1 MPALAERYWTAAD
14 VRALPD
20 DRNRYECI
28 DGALLVT
35 PTPSLLHQRALAEL
49 LRRLLVF
56 DREHPVGELLFSPSD
71 LELEPGT
78 LVQPDLFVARIRET
92 AVRFTDWSDIAAL
105 RLAVE
110 VTSPVT
116 ARADRVIKR
125 EFYLRAGVEEY
136 WIVDLDARL
145 IERWQ
150 PSSDRPDICSERIA
164 WLPSSAAAPFDLDL
178 NAFFDEILGP
188 EHEP

>member
-1 MPALAERYWTAAD
+1 MPVLAERYWTAAD

-35 PTPSLLHQRALAEL
+35 PIPSLLHQRALSEL
-49 LRRLLVF
+49 LTSLLAY
-56 DREHPVGELLFSPSD
+56 DRENPVGELLFSPSD
-71 LELEPGT
+71 LELEAGT
-78 LVQPDLFVARIRET
+78 LVQPDLFVARVRET
-92 AVRFTDWSDIAAL
+92 VPRFSDWPDIASL

-125 EFYLRAGVEEY
+125 RFYLRSGVEEC

-150 PSSDRPDICSERIA
+150 PSSDRPDICSKRVA
-164 WLPSSAAAPFDLDL
+164 WLPSGAGSPFELDL
-178 NAFFDEILGP
+178 VAFFDQILGP
-188 EHEP
+188 EEGA